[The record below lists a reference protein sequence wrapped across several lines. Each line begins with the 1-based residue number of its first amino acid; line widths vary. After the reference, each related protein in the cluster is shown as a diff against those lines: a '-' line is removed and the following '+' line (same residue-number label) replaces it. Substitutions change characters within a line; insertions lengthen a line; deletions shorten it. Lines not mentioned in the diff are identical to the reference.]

1 MMAFKPEKAKPT
13 CLPKQTYQIYGMIIH
28 RYNQRVFSF
37 RSPPGHCQL
46 FAMLDVFKVS
56 NHLPVGRL
64 SPGSDSGMGNQT
76 KHASKNLQNYV
87 RCTVAPFRAQAVLVW
102 WRVHRKMTG
111 CTSSRKKPAGR
122 PKNTTTEVL
131 DIAKIHQDWDG
142 CVELRDRVM
151 DGGHLLVEPHED
163 NIPSSVANFLALQP
177 FITRMSLSSTRPLPA
192 IETLREEVECFYLK
206 CKRGGTSADFPDV
219 VQIAWKVRKMLGFIK
234 MKARRRE
241 VSSAPLFNFT
251 FMPPH
256 VRKE

>member
-1 MMAFKPEKAKPT
+1 
-13 CLPKQTYQIYGMIIH
+13 
-28 RYNQRVFSF
+28 
-37 RSPPGHCQL
+37 
-46 FAMLDVFKVS
+46 
-56 NHLPVGRL
+56 
-64 SPGSDSGMGNQT
+64 
-76 KHASKNLQNYV
+76 
-87 RCTVAPFRAQAVLVW
+87 
-102 WRVHRKMTG
+102 MTG
-111 CTSSRKKPAGR
+111 CTRNRKKPAGR
-122 PKNTTTEVL
+122 PKNATTEVL

-151 DGGHLLVEPHED
+151 DGGNLLVEPHED

-206 CKRGGTSADFPDV
+206 CKRGGTSADFQDV

-234 MKARRRE
+234 MKVRRRE

-251 FMPPH
+251 FMPLH